1 MSELS
6 LQTILLIDD
15 NPNDRLLVKRELSKE
30 FDDIT
35 VQEVIDQKQFDQALA
50 ELDFDF
56 VITDFQLGW
65 TNGLKTLEAVRTSYP
80 QCPVIMFTNTG
91 TQEIAVEA
99 MKSGLND
106 YVIKSPRHFVRLRQ
120 AVRSVWQQFQ
130 TQQKANEL
138 EQRLQALLNQLDVG
152 IFRAD
157 QSGRLL
163 ESNEALLTMLGAQSL
178 AEARTIL
185 PEKLVKASDQTQ
197 TSSSYEISIKPSD
210 SQGSTSQ
217 SGTVLWLKIIATQNK
232 ANGQEIIDGLV
243 EDVTAQ
249 KQAEELLSQLN
260 KTLEAQVQQRTQQL
274 EKTNQELE
282 MFAYSVSHDLQA
294 PIRQIGSFIQLL
306 RSAVAHST
314 QQSSNEK
321 AATTDKATTDKTEHY
336 FSVISSLIQQS
347 TRMIDALLDFS
358 RTGRAKIVYED
369 VDMSRVV
376 RRLRS
381 LIEDSY
387 PERIIHW
394 QIEPLPTVCC
404 DRALLTT
411 VWQNLIE
418 NAIKFT
424 KNQESAHITIGLA
437 PELAPEAKDSSLES
451 TKIPEAVFFI
461 KDNGIG
467 FDPQQA
473 ERIFG
478 MFQQAHVQQIASG
491 TGIGLANVKRI
502 ILRHNGRVWAK
513 GEVGKGTTVYFSLP
527 SSC

>member
-1 MSELS
+1 
-6 LQTILLIDD
+6 
-15 NPNDRLLVKRELSKE
+15 
-30 FDDIT
+30 
-35 VQEVIDQKQFDQALA
+35 
-50 ELDFDF
+50 
-56 VITDFQLGW
+56 
-65 TNGLKTLEAVRTSYP
+65 
-80 QCPVIMFTNTG
+80 
-91 TQEIAVEA
+91 
-99 MKSGLND
+99 
-106 YVIKSPRHFVRLRQ
+106 
-120 AVRSVWQQFQ
+120 
-130 TQQKANEL
+130 
-138 EQRLQALLNQLDVG
+138 
-152 IFRAD
+152 
-157 QSGRLL
+157 
-163 ESNEALLTMLGAQSL
+163 
-178 AEARTIL
+178 
-185 PEKLVKASDQTQ
+185 
-197 TSSSYEISIKPSD
+197 
-210 SQGSTSQ
+210 
-217 SGTVLWLKIIATQNK
+217 
-232 ANGQEIIDGLV
+232 
-243 EDVTAQ
+243 
-249 KQAEELLSQLN
+249 
-260 KTLEAQVQQRTQQL
+260 
-274 EKTNQELE
+274 
-282 MFAYSVSHDLQA
+282 
-294 PIRQIGSFIQLL
+294 
-306 RSAVAHST
+306 
-314 QQSSNEK
+314 
-321 AATTDKATTDKTEHY
+321 
-336 FSVISSLIQQS
+336 
-347 TRMIDALLDFS
+347 MIDALLDFS